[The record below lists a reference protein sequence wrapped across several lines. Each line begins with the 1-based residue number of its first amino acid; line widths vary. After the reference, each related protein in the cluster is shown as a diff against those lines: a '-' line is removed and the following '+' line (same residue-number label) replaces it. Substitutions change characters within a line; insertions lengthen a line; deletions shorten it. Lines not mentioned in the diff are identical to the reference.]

1 MATIRPRRRRDGK
14 LAYQAEVRI
23 KRNGRVVHRESRTFD
38 RRRLATEWATQLE
51 DQLSKP
57 DAVPKRKQLA
67 LAGPLHKILLKYR
80 KEVSEIRPMGRSKS
94 AHIKFLEKTSLANI
108 DVAGINSSDLIE
120 HVRARRKSGA
130 GPSTVN
136 NDLVWLR
143 IILRYAR
150 AAWNVP
156 VDLTAIDDAYEVLR
170 TEKLVAKSKARSR
183 RPTHSELSALT
194 EHFRQKEKRRSSIP
208 MRDIMWFAIHSAR
221 RQSEITSLLIDDN
234 DDKTQT
240 GIVRNLK
247 HPTDRE
253 LFRRF
258 KYSNEAWE
266 IVCRQNHD
274 EDRVFPFE
282 PKTIGAA
289 FTRACRMLE
298 IEDLHFHDL
307 RHEATSR
314 LFEAGYSI
322 VEVQQ
327 FTLHDSWG
335 TLNRYT
341 HLRPESVA
349 IRAPRRAKA

>member
-14 LAYQAEVRI
+14 LAYQAEVRM
-23 KRNGRVVHRESRTFD
+23 KRSGRLVHRESKTFD
-38 RRRLATEWATQLE
+38 RRRLATEWAMRLE
-51 DQLSKP
+51 DRLSKP

-67 LAGPLHKILLKYR
+67 VRGPLHKILLKYR

-108 DVAGINSSDLIE
+108 DVADIKSSDLIE
-120 HVRARRKSGA
+120 HVRLRRKSGA

-150 AAWNVP
+150 AAWNVS
-156 VDLTAIDDAYEVLR
+156 VDLSAIDDAYEVLR
-170 TEKLVAKSKARSR
+170 AEKLVAKSKAMSR
-183 RPTHSELSALT
+183 RLSKSELCRLT
-194 EHFRQKEKRRSSIP
+194 EYFRDKEKRRSSMP
-208 MRDIMWFAIHSAR
+208 MGEIMWFAIHSAR

-234 DDKTQT
+234 DEKTQT
-240 GIVRNLK
+240 GIVRNMK

-258 KYSNEAWE
+258 KYTHEAWE
-266 IVCRQNHD
+266 IVCKQGHD
-274 EDRVFPFE
+274 DERIFPYE
-282 PKTIGAA
+282 PKTISAA
-289 FTRACRMLE
+289 FTRACRVLE

-314 LFEAGYSI
+314 LFETGYSI

-327 FTLHDSWG
+327 FTLHDSWA
-335 TLNRYT
+335 TLSRYT
-341 HLRPESVA
+341 HLRPEAVA
-349 IRAPRRAKA
+349 IRSAE

>member
-14 LAYQAEVRI
+14 LTYQAEVRI
-23 KRNGRVVHRESRTFD
+23 KRNGRLIHRESKTFD
-38 RRRLATEWATQLE
+38 KRRLATDWAARLE
-51 DQLSKP
+51 GQLSKP
-57 DAVPKRKQLA
+57 DAVPKHKQLE
-67 LAGPLHKILLKYR
+67 LRGPLHKILLKYR

-94 AHIKFLEKTSLANI
+94 AHIKFLEKTNLANF
-108 DVAGINSSDLIE
+108 DVTEIKSSDLVE

-183 RPTHSELSALT
+183 RPSHLELAALT
-194 EHFRQKEKRRSSIP
+194 EYFREKEKRRSSIP

-221 RQSEITSLLIDDN
+221 RQSEITNLLIADN
-234 DDKTQT
+234 DQKTRT

-258 KYSNEAWE
+258 KYSDEAWE
-266 IVCRQNHD
+266 IACRYDHN
-274 EDRVFPFE
+274 EDRLFPFE

-289 FTRACRMLE
+289 FTRACRVLE

-335 TLNRYT
+335 TLSRYT

-349 IRAPRRAKA
+349 IRSYSPVIR

>member
-1 MATIRPRRRRDGK
+1 MATIRLRQRRDGSI
-14 LAYQAEVRI
+14 AYLAEVRI
-23 KRNGRVVHRESRTFD
+23 KRDGRLVHRESRTFD
-38 RRRLATEWATQLE
+38 KRRLATDWATRRE
-51 DQLSKP
+51 SKLGKS
-57 DAVPKRKQLA
+57 DTVPKRKQLTPR
-67 LAGPLHKILLKYR
+67 GPLHKILLKYR
-80 KEVSEIRPMGRSKS
+80 REVSDIRPMGRSKS
-94 AHIKFLEKTSLANI
+94 SHIKFLEKTNLANI
-108 DVAGINSSDLIE
+108 AVTDIKSSDLIE
-120 HVRARRKSGA
+120 HVRARRRSGA
-130 GPSTVN
+130 GASTVN

-156 VDLTAIDDAYEVLR
+156 IDLSVIDDAYEVLR

-183 RPTHSELSALT
+183 RPSHSELSALT
-194 EHFRQKEKRRSSIP
+194 DYFREKEKRRSSAP
-208 MRDIMWFAIHSAR
+208 MSDIMWFAIHSAR
-221 RQSEITSLLIDDN
+221 RQSEITNLLIDDN
-234 DDKTQT
+234 DRKTQT

-247 HPTDRE
+247 HPSDRE

-258 KYSNEAWE
+258 KYSDEAWE

-282 PKTIGAA
+282 PKTVGAA
-289 FTRACRMLE
+289 FTRACRVLE
-298 IEDLHFHDL
+298 IDDLHFHDL

-327 FTLHDSWG
+327 FTLHESWG
-335 TLNRYT
+335 TLSRYT

-349 IRAPRRAKA
+349 IRAGQS

>member
-14 LAYQAEVRI
+14 LSYQAEVRI
-23 KRNGRVVHRESRTFD
+23 KRNGRVIHRESRTFD
-38 RRRLATEWATQLE
+38 RRRLATEWAMRLE
-51 DQLSKP
+51 GQLSNP
-57 DAVPKRKQLA
+57 DAVQERKQLA
-67 LAGPLHKILLKYR
+67 LTGPLHKILLKYR

-108 DVAGINSSDLIE
+108 DVVDIKSSDLIE

-130 GPSTVN
+130 GPATVN

-150 AAWNVP
+150 AAWNVS
-156 VDLTAIDDAYEVLR
+156 VDLSVIDDAYEVLR
-170 TEKLVAKSKARSR
+170 TEKLVAKSKVRSR
-183 RPTHSELSALT
+183 RPSQSELSRLAEYFLD
-194 EHFRQKEKRRSSIP
+194 KEKRRASLP
-208 MRDIMWFAIHSAR
+208 MSDIMWFAVHSAR
-221 RQSEITSLLIDDN
+221 RQSEITSLLADDN
-234 DDKTQT
+234 DENTRT

-247 HPTDRE
+247 HPSDRE

-258 KYSNEAWE
+258 KYTHEAWE
-266 IVCRQNHD
+266 IASRQKHNNN
-274 EDRVFPFE
+274 RVFPFE

-289 FTRACRMLE
+289 FTRACRVLE

-314 LFEAGYSI
+314 LFETGYSI

-335 TLNRYT
+335 TLSRYT
-341 HLRPESVA
+341 HLRPEGVA
-349 IRAPRRAKA
+349 IRSTG

>member
-1 MATIRPRRRRDGK
+1 MATIRPRQRRDGST
-14 LAYQAEVRI
+14 AYLAEVRI
-23 KRNGRVVHRESRTFD
+23 KRDGRLVHRESRTFD
-38 RRRLATEWATQLE
+38 KRRLATEWAARRE
-51 DQLSKP
+51 SKLGKSKTFP
-57 DAVPKRKQLA
+57 GRKQLTPR
-67 LAGPLHKILLKYR
+67 GPLNKILLKYR
-80 KEVSEIRPMGRSKS
+80 KEVSDIRPMGRSKS
-94 AHIKFLEKTSLANI
+94 SHIKFLEKTNLANI
-108 DVAGINSSDLIE
+108 DVTDINSSDLIE
-120 HVRARRKSGA
+120 HARARRRSGA
-130 GPSTVN
+130 GASTVN

-156 VDLTAIDDAYEVLR
+156 IDLSVIDDAYEVLR

-183 RPTHSELSALT
+183 RPSHSELSALT
-194 EHFRQKEKRRSSIP
+194 DYFREKEKRRSSMP

-234 DDKTQT
+234 DEKTQT

-247 HPTDRE
+247 HPSDRE

-258 KYSNEAWE
+258 KYSDDAWE
-266 IVCRQNHD
+266 IIRRQNHD

-289 FTRACRMLE
+289 FTRACRVLE
-298 IEDLHFHDL
+298 IDNLHFHDL

-335 TLNRYT
+335 TLSRYT

-349 IRAPRRAKA
+349 LRSGKK

>member
-1 MATIRPRRRRDGK
+1 MATIRLRRRRDGK

-23 KRNGRVVHRESRTFD
+23 KCNGRLVHRESKTFD
-38 RRRLATEWATQLE
+38 RRRLATEWATRQE
-51 DQLSKP
+51 DRLSKP
-57 DAVPKRKQLA
+57 DAVPKRKQLT
-67 LAGPLHKILLKYR
+67 LRGPLHKILSKYR

-108 DVAGINSSDLIE
+108 DVIDIKSSDLIE
-120 HVRARRKSGA
+120 HVRARRRSGS

-156 VDLTAIDDAYEVLR
+156 VDLSAIDDAYEVLR
-170 TEKLVAKSKARSR
+170 AEKLVAKSKVRSR
-183 RPTHSELSALT
+183 RPSQSELSRLT
-194 EHFRQKEKRRSSIP
+194 EFFRDKEKRRSSVP
-208 MRDIMWFAIHSAR
+208 MSDIMWFAVHSAR
-221 RQSEITSLLIDDN
+221 RQSEITSLLADDN
-234 DDKTQT
+234 DEKTQT

-247 HPTDRE
+247 HPADRE
-253 LFRRF
+253 LFRTF
-258 KYSNEAWE
+258 KYTHEAWE
-266 IVCRQNHD
+266 IVCRQSHD
-274 EDRVFPFE
+274 EERIFPFE

-289 FTRACRMLE
+289 FTRACRVLE

-314 LFEAGYSI
+314 LFETGYSI

-335 TLNRYT
+335 TLSRYT
-341 HLRPESVA
+341 HLRPETVA
-349 IRAPRRAKA
+349 IRAGKT

>member
-1 MATIRPRRRRDGK
+1 
-14 LAYQAEVRI
+14 
-23 KRNGRVVHRESRTFD
+23 
-38 RRRLATEWATQLE
+38 
-51 DQLSKP
+51 
-57 DAVPKRKQLA
+57 
-67 LAGPLHKILLKYR
+67 
-80 KEVSEIRPMGRSKS
+80 MGRSKS
-94 AHIKFLEKTSLANI
+94 AHIRFLENTNLANF
-108 DVAGINSSDLIE
+108 DVTEIKSSDLIE

-156 VDLTAIDDAYEVLR
+156 VDLAAIDDAYEVLR

-183 RPTHSELSALT
+183 RPSHSELSALT
-194 EHFRQKEKRRSSIP
+194 AYFSENEKRRSSIP
-208 MRDIMWFAIHSAR
+208 MKDIMWFAIYSAR
-221 RQSEITSLLIDDN
+221 RQSEITSLMIDDN
-234 DDKTQT
+234 DQKTQT

-258 KYSNEAWE
+258 KYSDEAWE
-266 IVCRQNHD
+266 IVNRHD
-274 EDRVFPFE
+274 HNEDRLFPFE

-289 FTRACRMLE
+289 FTRACRVLE
-298 IEDLHFHDL
+298 IEDLHFHDM

-335 TLNRYT
+335 TLSRYT
-341 HLRPESVA
+341 HLRPESVL
-349 IRAPRRAKA
+349 IRARKT

>member
-1 MATIRPRRRRDGK
+1 
-14 LAYQAEVRI
+14 
-23 KRNGRVVHRESRTFD
+23 
-38 RRRLATEWATQLE
+38 
-51 DQLSKP
+51 
-57 DAVPKRKQLA
+57 
-67 LAGPLHKILLKYR
+67 
-80 KEVSEIRPMGRSKS
+80 
-94 AHIKFLEKTSLANI
+94 
-108 DVAGINSSDLIE
+108 
-120 HVRARRKSGA
+120 
-130 GPSTVN
+130 
-136 NDLVWLR
+136 
-143 IILRYAR
+143 
-150 AAWNVP
+150 
-156 VDLTAIDDAYEVLR
+156 
-170 TEKLVAKSKARSR
+170 
-183 RPTHSELSALT
+183 
-194 EHFRQKEKRRSSIP
+194 
-208 MRDIMWFAIHSAR
+208 MRDSMWFAIHSAR

-234 DDKTQT
+234 DDKTLT

-266 IVCRQNHD
+266 IVRRQNHD

-349 IRAPRRAKA
+349 IRAPSKGQGLTHRI

>member
-1 MATIRPRRRRDGK
+1 MATIRLRRCRDGK

-23 KRNGRVVHRESRTFD
+23 KCNGRLVHRESKTFD
-38 RRRLATEWATQLE
+38 RRRLATKWATRLE
-51 DQLSKP
+51 DRLSKP
-57 DAVPKRKQLA
+57 DAVPKRKQLT
-67 LAGPLHKILLKYR
+67 LSGPLHKILLKYR

-108 DVAGINSSDLIE
+108 DVVDIKSSDLIE
-120 HVRARRKSGA
+120 HVRARRRSGA

-156 VDLTAIDDAYEVLR
+156 VNLSAIDDAYEVLR
-170 TEKLVAKSKARSR
+170 AEKLVAKSKVRSR
-183 RPTHSELSALT
+183 RPSQSELSRLT
-194 EHFRQKEKRRSSIP
+194 EFFRDKEKRRSRIP
-208 MRDIMWFAIHSAR
+208 MADIIWFAIHSAR
-221 RQSEITSLLIDDN
+221 RQSEITSLLADDN
-234 DDKTQT
+234 DEKTQT

-247 HPTDRE
+247 HPADRE

-258 KYSNEAWE
+258 KYTHEAWE
-266 IVCRQNHD
+266 IVFRQSHD
-274 EDRVFPFE
+274 EERIFPFE

-289 FTRACRMLE
+289 FTRACRVLE

-314 LFEAGYSI
+314 LFETGYSI

-335 TLNRYT
+335 TLSRYT
-341 HLRPESVA
+341 HLRPETVA
-349 IRAPRRAKA
+349 IRAGKT

>member
-1 MATIRPRRRRDGK
+1 MATIRPRQRRDGST
-14 LAYQAEVRI
+14 AYLAEVRI
-23 KRNGRVVHRESRTFD
+23 KRDGRLVHRESRTFD
-38 RRRLATEWATQLE
+38 KRRLATDWATRRE
-51 DQLSKP
+51 SKLNKT
-57 DAVPKRKQLA
+57 DALPKRNQRA
-67 LAGPLHKILLKYR
+67 LRGPLHKILLKYR
-80 KEVSEIRPMGRSKS
+80 KEVSDIRPMGRSKS
-94 AHIKFLEKTSLANI
+94 AHIKFLEKTNLANF
-108 DVAGINSSDLIE
+108 DVAEIKSSDLIE
-120 HVRARRKSGA
+120 HVRARRRSGA
-130 GPSTVN
+130 GASTVN

-150 AAWNVP
+150 AAWDVP

-183 RPTHSELSALT
+183 RPSNSELSALS
-194 EHFRQKEKRRSSIP
+194 EHFREKEKRRSSIP

-221 RQSEITSLLIDDN
+221 RQSEITGLLIDDN
-234 DDKTQT
+234 DKETRT

-253 LFRRF
+253 LYRRF
-258 KYSNEAWE
+258 KYSDEAWE
-266 IVCRQNHD
+266 IVQRQNHD

-289 FTRACRMLE
+289 FTRACRVLE
-298 IEDLHFHDL
+298 IDNLHFHDL

-335 TLNRYT
+335 TLSRYT

-349 IRAPRRAKA
+349 IRTGKK

>member
-1 MATIRPRRRRDGK
+1 MATIRPRRHRDGK

-23 KRNGRVVHRESRTFD
+23 KRNGRLVHRESKTFD
-38 RRRLATEWATQLE
+38 RRRLATEWATRLE
-51 DQLSKP
+51 DRLSMP
-57 DAVPKRKQLA
+57 DAVPKRKQLT
-67 LAGPLHKILLKYR
+67 LRGPLHKILLKYR

-108 DVAGINSSDLIE
+108 DVVDIKSSDLIE
-120 HVRARRKSGA
+120 HVRARRRSGA

-156 VDLTAIDDAYEVLR
+156 VDLSAIDDAYEVLR
-170 TEKLVAKSKARSR
+170 AEKLVAKSKVRSR
-183 RPTHSELSALT
+183 RPSQSELSRLT
-194 EHFRQKEKRRSSIP
+194 EFFRDKEKRRSSMP
-208 MRDIMWFAIHSAR
+208 MSDIMWFAVHSAR
-221 RQSEITSLLIDDN
+221 RQREITSLLADDN
-234 DDKTQT
+234 DEKTQT

-247 HPTDRE
+247 HPADRE

-258 KYSNEAWE
+258 KYTHEAWE
-266 IVCRQNHD
+266 MVCRQSHD
-274 EDRVFPFE
+274 EERIFPFE

-289 FTRACRMLE
+289 FTRACRVLE

-314 LFEAGYSI
+314 LFETGYSI

-327 FTLHDSWG
+327 FTLHDSWS
-335 TLNRYT
+335 TLSRYT
-341 HLRPESVA
+341 HLRPETVA
-349 IRAPRRAKA
+349 IRARKT